1 MSDDTENSDNTE
13 SKDGSLSDYAL
24 ARKEWDDRFAS
35 QRKAVSFL
43 AVITL
48 VSLGIGLIGTSF
60 AVWTTARTQFVPYI
74 VNVDDLGRIERGQDP
89 QPVTSWP
96 DEVIK
101 RELELITKRMRQV
114 SPDLGIVAENID
126 ALYKFLPA
134 NSAASTKLNTYYG
147 DKRNDPRQ
155 RAKEE
160 TVSIDVL
167 SVNKVTD
174 RTWRI
179 EWEETAY
186 SRTSGRLRDKRR
198 FVATLQT
205 VFRKPG
211 DRVVIKHNPLGL
223 FVEDID
229 IQEVRL

>member
-1 MSDDTENSDNTE
+1 MSDTSTDNNTAP
-13 SKDGSLSDYAL
+13 SDYAL

-43 AVITL
+43 SVITL
-48 VSLGIGLIGTSF
+48 ISLVIGLVGTSYS
-60 AVWTTARTQFVPYI
+60 VWTTARTQYVPYI

-89 QPVTSWP
+89 QPVTAWP
-96 DEVIK
+96 DEVVK
-101 RELELITKRMRQV
+101 RELELVTKRMRQV
-114 SPDLGIVAENID
+114 SPDLGIIADNID

-134 NSAASTKLNTYYG
+134 NSAASTKLNTYYS

-167 SVNKVTD
+167 SVNKVTE
-174 RTWRI
+174 RTWRV
-179 EWEETAY
+179 EWEETAF

-223 FVEDID
+223 FIEDID
-229 IQEVRL
+229 VQEVRL